1 MIIIYNIII
10 IKVKEKGGKIKKLNH
25 LKIQITIY
33 KSFNLM
39 YNINIIKVKELT
51 LKVLNKL
58 NFWRSINMEKIKLN
72 EEQIEEYIDVIT
84 NFQHILNDI
93 LNSVENSE
101 IDEMQLSIIEDL

>member
-1 MIIIYNIII
+1 MIM
-10 IKVKEKGGKIKKLNH
+10 V
-25 LKIQITIY
+25 
-33 KSFNLM
+33 

-72 EEQIEEYIDVIT
+72 EEQIEEYVDVIT

-93 LNSVENSE
+93 LNSIENGE

>member
-1 MIIIYNIII
+1 
-10 IKVKEKGGKIKKLNH
+10 
-25 LKIQITIY
+25 
-33 KSFNLM
+33 M

-58 NFWRSINMEKIKLN
+58 NFWRLINMEKIKLN

-93 LNSVENSE
+93 LNSVENGE